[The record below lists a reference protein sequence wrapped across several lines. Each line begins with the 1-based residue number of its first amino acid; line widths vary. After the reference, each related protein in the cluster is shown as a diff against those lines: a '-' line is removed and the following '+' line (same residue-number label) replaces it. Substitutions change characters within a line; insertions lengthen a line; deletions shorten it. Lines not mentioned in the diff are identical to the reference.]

1 MQDKLRSRI
10 LNFKPWVWAASI
22 AVAIILCVAGF
33 ILLASLKTGKSIVA
47 QTPDIVFIA
56 PPTITPTPEI
66 VYVETP
72 TPIPEAALIN
82 GVGIGIYVQIT
93 GTDGDGLRLRSSPGT
108 DSSPLF
114 LGMDT
119 EVFQV
124 KDGPRMANDL
134 VWWYL
139 VAPYDET
146 RAGWAAAN
154 YLTLVPTEN

>member
-1 MQDKLRSRI
+1 MRDKLQSRFPP
-10 LNFKPWVWAASI
+10 FKPWVWVASV
-22 AVAIILCVAGF
+22 AVALLLCVVVI
-33 ILLASLKTGKSIVA
+33 ILLASLKIGKTVVV
-47 QTPDIVFIA
+47 QTPDIVLIA
-56 PPTITPTPEI
+56 PPTITPSPAV
-66 VYVETP
+66 VYIATP
-72 TPIPEAALIN
+72 TLTPEAALIN
-82 GVGIGIYVQIT
+82 GVGVGTYVQIT
-93 GTDGDGLRLRSSPGT
+93 GTDGAGLRLRSSPGT